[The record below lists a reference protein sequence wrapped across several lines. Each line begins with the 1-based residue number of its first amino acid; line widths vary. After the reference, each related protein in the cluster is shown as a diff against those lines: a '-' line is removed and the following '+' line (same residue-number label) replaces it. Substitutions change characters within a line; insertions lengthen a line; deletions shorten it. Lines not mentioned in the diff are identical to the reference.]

1 MINIGLKIE
10 LKEKRE
16 NEINIEP
23 DEAIYP
29 NILITNQKVMKIKNN
44 DLAVSN
50 NNNIEFI
57 KNLEITGK
65 MIGEKGIKDFTEL
78 DNENICILKSHDIVI
93 YKRMDNGDYGKIKM
107 LNFDIFQL
115 NSYNYYKI
123 INISNNNIAI
133 LSNIKKEKSFF
144 HFLSYPYYKLNE
156 IKLLDTDY
164 EGDMFQ
170 MDNLI
175 IICFGLLDYVLIY
188 FYNITNASLESVN
201 IKSYQ
206 TYKKLVK
213 CFKINKN
220 KILVSTI
227 HTGIIFKVKTRQ
239 VETFI
244 NDFVNLNFLVNV
256 GNYQLVGKNNMISQ
270 INFKIGRLYNKY
282 NFNFMKGIIYKECN
296 ILDIIDVGNNR
307 FCALLSEN
315 IIRLFNYN

>member
-1 MINIGLKIE
+1 M
-10 LKEKRE
+10 
-16 NEINIEP
+16 EI
-23 DEAIYP
+23 
-29 NILITNQKVMKIKNN
+29 MK
-44 DLAVSN
+44 
-50 NNNIEFI
+50 
-57 KNLEITGK
+57 
-65 MIGEKGIKDFTEL
+65 
-78 DNENICILKSHDIVI
+78 
-93 YKRMDNGDYGKIKM
+93 KIKM
-107 LNFDIFQL
+107 INFDIFQL

-256 GNYQLVGKNNMISQ
+256 GNYQLVGKNNIISQ

-315 IIRLFNYN
+315 IIYLFNYN